1 MRAGSLNKKITIQK
15 LGDAVDDFGGII
27 EGGYQDFATVWASIN
42 PVSGKEAFL
51 SNRDFSTVSHKIKI
65 RYLAGIDASMRIFWN
80 DRFFE
85 IKYFINYQEA
95 NKEIEFLC
103 EEQINGN

>member
-42 PVSGKEAFL
+42 PVTGKEAFL
-51 SNRDFSTVSHKIKI
+51 SNTDFSTVSHKIKI

-103 EEQINGN
+103 EERINGN

>member
-1 MRAGSLNKKITIQK
+1 MRAGSLDKKITIQK
-15 LGDAVDDFGGII
+15 LGDAVDGFGGII

-42 PVSGKEAFL
+42 PVTGKEVFL
-51 SNRDFSTVSHKIKI
+51 SNTDFSTVSHKIKI
-65 RYLAGIDASMRIFWN
+65 RYLAGVDASMRIVWN
-80 DRFFE
+80 DRVFE

-95 NKEIEFLC
+95 NREIEFLC